1 MAAPSASEFQRA
13 LVGVL
18 VDDYEDR
25 VYPPNWVWNE
35 LGELRDEPVPD
46 FGTVSAV
53 VQDGGE
59 GQGDRYF
66 IVWKLTDEN
75 GDEYYF
81 RADGY
86 YSSYEGVEWDGAEL
100 RQVTPREKTIVV
112 YE

>member
-1 MAAPSASEFQRA
+1 MAAPNAFEFQRA
-13 LVGVL
+13 LVRLL
-18 VDDYEDR
+18 VEDYEDV
-25 VYPPNWVWNE
+25 VYPPNWVWSE
-35 LGELRDEPVPD
+35 LGELSNEPVQD
-46 FGTVSAV
+46 FGTVDV
-53 VQDGGE
+53 VLQEGGE
-59 GQGDRYF
+59 GQGDQYF

-100 RQVTPREKTIVV
+100 RQVTPREKTITV